1 MKYLIA
7 YLIIIVVGVISITL
21 IASHKHNEDCKWI
34 APLKTNYVMCSDGK
48 VREK

>member
-1 MKYLIA
+1 MKF
-7 YLIIIVVGVISITL
+7 LIIGIALVGIVMVLLAVTIP
-21 IASHKHNEDCKWI
+21 HQHNDDCKWI